1 MNEKFKIGDTVY
13 DVFSQKRGTIIGCRE
28 IGDRKEWQVFFSQ
41 NDRPFLNES
50 FLELEQDCSIAE
62 LFQKAQFLGVDE
74 LKRILSFMKIKGD
87 LTNIYY
93 SMHNSAADFMAH
105 QFKPVMKFI
114 ESTTGRLLI
123 ADEVGLGKTIE
134 AMYIWEELIAREN
147 SQRLLVVCPAVLC
160 EKWKADMSRYFSMDA
175 QIVKCEDLLEN
186 LKAAER
192 DPYKKHFALIA
203 SLDGIRYKQR
213 QNR

>member
-1 MNEKFKIGDTVY
+1 VSEKFKIGDIVI
-13 DVFSQKRGTIIGCRE
+13 DIFSQKRGPVVGSRDV
-28 IGDRKEWQVFFSQ
+28 GGRKEWLVFFSQ
-41 NDRPFLNES
+41 NDKQYVNEDFLKIEK
-50 FLELEQDCSIAE
+50 DCPVAE
-62 LFQKAQFLGVDE
+62 LFKKGEFLGIDE

-114 ESTTGRLLI
+114 ESTAGRLLI

-147 SQRLLVVCPAVLC
+147 SQRLLIVCPAVLC
-160 EKWKADMSRYFSMDA
+160 EKWKADMSRYFSIDA
-175 QIVKCEDLLEN
+175 QIAKCEDLLE
-186 LKAAER
+186 
-192 DPYKKHFALIA
+192 
-203 SLDGIRYKQR
+203 SL
-213 QNR
+213 